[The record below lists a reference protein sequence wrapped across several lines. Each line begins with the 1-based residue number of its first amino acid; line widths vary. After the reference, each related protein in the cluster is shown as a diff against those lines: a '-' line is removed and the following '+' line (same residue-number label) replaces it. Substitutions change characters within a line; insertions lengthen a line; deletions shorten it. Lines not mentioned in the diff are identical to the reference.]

1 MVVEIGPGSGE
12 QLVSYAKSHPDRNV
26 LAFEAWHVAVARCV
40 ANAVRNDVTNVRI
53 VEADAA
59 QALPVV
65 FADPATPRA
74 RELWTFFPDP
84 WRKKRHRKRRLVA
97 GPFVAQAAGVL
108 KSGGLWR
115 LATDWDDY
123 AWQMRDELEDSDS
136 FANLYAGQRLDPATR
151 AASRRVRAPVA
162 RTGHDAVRTARG
174 RRRPHD
180 PRPGVPACLSSP
192 TASRPRRTAPC
203 PTPASTAAS
212 PPTSTYPFCAVRC
225 GYCDFNTYT
234 NLRMGTGAS
243 VDDFPG
249 SLAGEI
255 ALSRR
260 VLRGEGRLS
269 TRRSSAAARPRC
281 STPANWEGS
290 WQPSTRPS
298 GCAPE
303 RR

>member
-1 MVVEIGPGSGE
+1 MIRRYQKTLKEHGPRYVLDLPKGDSPTTIAEDARVDLAAAFGNDGSVVVEIGPGSGE

-136 FANLYAGQRLDPATR
+136 FANLYAGQRLDP
-151 AASRRVRAPVA
+151 S
-162 RTGHDAVRTARG
+162 
-174 RRRPHD
+174 D
-180 PRPGVPACLSSP
+180 PEP
-192 TASRPRRTAPC
+192 
-203 PTPASTAAS
+203 
-212 PPTSTYPFCAVRC
+212 
-225 GYCDFNTYT
+225 
-234 NLRMGTGAS
+234 
-243 VDDFPG
+243 
-249 SLAGEI
+249 
-255 ALSRR
+255 
-260 VLRGEGRLS
+260 LRGGF
-269 TRRSSAAARPRC
+269 APR
-281 STPANWEGS
+281 W
-290 WQPSTRPS
+290 
-298 GCAPE
+298 PE
-303 RR
+303 RVMTRFEQRGVDAGRTIRDLAFRRA

>member
-136 FANLYAGQRLDPATR
+136 FANLYAGQRLDP
-151 AASRRVRAPVA
+151 S
-162 RTGHDAVRTARG
+162 
-174 RRRPHD
+174 D
-180 PRPGVPACLSSP
+180 PEP
-192 TASRPRRTAPC
+192 
-203 PTPASTAAS
+203 
-212 PPTSTYPFCAVRC
+212 
-225 GYCDFNTYT
+225 
-234 NLRMGTGAS
+234 
-243 VDDFPG
+243 
-249 SLAGEI
+249 
-255 ALSRR
+255 
-260 VLRGEGRLS
+260 LRGGF
-269 TRRSSAAARPRC
+269 APR
-281 STPANWEGS
+281 W
-290 WQPSTRPS
+290 
-298 GCAPE
+298 PE
-303 RR
+303 RVMTRFEQRGVDAGRTIRDLAFRRA